1 MRGSNDFVTEGS
13 RDCYQILFGQ
23 VKVSN
28 CLIPLGIK
36 EKINNLTGKEA
47 KHLNRYKGIKKN
59 YLKMDKL

>member
-1 MRGSNDFVTEGS
+1 MCLLKSSLPKKFKSNI
-13 RDCYQILFGQ
+13 QI
-23 VKVSN
+23 N
-28 CLIPLGIK
+28 K